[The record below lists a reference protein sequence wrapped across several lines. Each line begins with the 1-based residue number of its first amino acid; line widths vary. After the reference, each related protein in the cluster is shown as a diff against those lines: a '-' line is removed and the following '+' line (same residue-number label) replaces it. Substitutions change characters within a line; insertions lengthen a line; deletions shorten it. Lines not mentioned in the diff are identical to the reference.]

1 MELRVSFADGTSGSI
16 GLVDLRLNCPCAT
29 CRSRRQQGEAV
40 WPTTSGDQTLELT
53 GAQFVGAWGLGVA
66 WNDGHATGIY
76 PFESLYRWIE
86 AGHPVFHPDSG
97 LGA

>member
-1 MELRVSFADGTSGSI
+1 MELRLTFDDGTAGSI
-16 GLVDLRLNCPCAT
+16 GLVELRLHCPCAT
-29 CRSRRQQGEAV
+29 CRARRQQGEAV
-40 WPTTSGDQTLELT
+40 WPVGAGDQTLALT

-76 PFESLYRWIE
+76 PFESLHEWIL

-97 LGA
+97 LGG